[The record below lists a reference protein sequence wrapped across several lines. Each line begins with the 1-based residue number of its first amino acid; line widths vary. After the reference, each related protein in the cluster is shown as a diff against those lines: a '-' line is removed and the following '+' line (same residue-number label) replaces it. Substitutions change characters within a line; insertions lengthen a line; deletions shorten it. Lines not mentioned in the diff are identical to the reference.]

1 MPPRS
6 RTFVWEWW
14 FDAPP
19 STVWPLVAD
28 TDRIDRLAGL
38 PPATYTHSAAPG
50 RDHVLSVSQTFY
62 GLVPTSYVEDPY
74 QWVEGERYSVER
86 RFDKGPVTRFRYGV
100 KLVPDARGTKVVAE
114 MTVDPRSRVSSW
126 LVPLMARNAK
136 KGLDRA
142 FAQVDAELS
151 AGAAG
156 RPARGSVARTA
167 LERLAR
173 AGTDIPSDIA
183 HRLATHLASADAS
196 DLRRVRPF
204 ALADQ
209 WERPRRHVLEAFL
222 RAVRAGVL
230 ELYWESL
237 CPHCRASERTVK
249 SLSDVRSSNRCSACG
264 IDFDVDF
271 DRSLEAVFRPAA
283 DLRRV
288 GPEVYCM
295 GGPGNTPHI
304 VAQAEVAAEG
314 EAAVVVTLDEGA
326 YRLRSARREGAVVVH
341 AEDDQSL
348 PTSASIDLGDRGVRT
363 SAVALARGR
372 VTLSIRNAAPTDA
385 VFVLERVRWLDDVAT
400 ALDVVSI
407 PGFRDL
413 LTDEV
418 LAPGE
423 RIAVRRIAILF
434 TDLRGSTAIYRRI
447 GDAAAYA
454 LVREHFQVLREA
466 IGRRNG
472 MLVKT
477 IGDAVMASFRTP
489 AEAVAAALDMHR
501 AVAGLKPPD
510 GVESLVLKAGIH
522 SGPSIVVNSAGA
534 LDFFGTTSNL
544 AARAQHESRGGDL
557 VATTAILE
565 DEDVRRLLSSI
576 PHQDQPF
583 RARLKG
589 FDDEVALH
597 RVVLDA

>member
-1 MPPRS
+1 MPLRS
-6 RTFVWEWW
+6 RTFAWEWW

-19 STVWPLVAD
+19 ASVWPLVAD
-28 TDRIDRLAGL
+28 TDRLDRLAGL
-38 PPATYTHSAAPG
+38 PAATYAHAAAPG
-50 RDHVLSVSQTFY
+50 RDHLLSVSQTFY
-62 GLVPTSYVEDPY
+62 GLFATAYVEDPY
-74 QWVEGERYSVER
+74 QWVAGERYSVER
-86 RFDKGPVTRFRYGV
+86 RFEKGPVTRFRYAV
-100 KLVPDARGTKVVAE
+100 KLVPDARGTRVVAE

-126 LVPLMARNAK
+126 LVPFMAKGAK

-142 FAQVDAELS
+142 FARVEADLS
-151 AGAAG
+151 GS
-156 RPARGSVARTA
+156 RQPASVESKVARKV

-173 AGTDIPSDIA
+173 VGTDVPRDLA
-183 HRLATHLASADAS
+183 TRLASHLASADAS

-204 ALADQ
+204 ELADR
-209 WERPRRHVLEAFL
+209 WERPRREVLLAFL

-230 ELYWESL
+230 ELSWESL
-237 CPHCRASERTVK
+237 CPHCRGSEHTAK
-249 SLSDVRSSNRCSACG
+249 SLADVRSNHRCNACG
-264 IDFDVDF
+264 IDFDVEF
-271 DRSLEAVFRPAA
+271 DRSLEVVFRPAA

-288 GPEVYCM
+288 GAEIYCL

-304 VAQAEVAAEG
+304 VAQVAV
-314 EAAVVVTLDEGA
+314 EAGREARLAVTLDEGA
-326 YRLRSARREGAVVVH
+326 FRLRGARREGAAVIH
-341 AEDDQSL
+341 AEDDQAMA
-348 PTSASIDLGDRGVRT
+348 TSATVDLGERGVRT
-363 SAVALARGR
+363 DVVAVARGR
-372 VTLSIRNAAPTDA
+372 VEFAIRNAGPTDA
-385 VFVLERVRWLDDVAT
+385 VFVVERVRWLDDVAT
-400 ALDVVSI
+400 ALDVVSV

-423 RIAVRRIAILF
+423 RVAVRRIAILF

-454 LVREHFQVLREA
+454 LVREHFQLLREV

-501 AVAGLKPPD
+501 AIAGLEAPE
-510 GVESLVLKAGIH
+510 GVDALVLKAGVH
-522 SGPSIVVNSAGA
+522 AGPSIVVNASGT

-557 VATTAILE
+557 VATAAILE
-565 DEDVRRLLSSI
+565 DEDVRRLLATI
-576 PHQDQPF
+576 PHHDEPF
-583 RARLKG
+583 LARLKG
-589 FDDEVALH
+589 FDADVPLH
-597 RVVLDA
+597 RVVLG